1 MRWRRVLAAVVLGV
15 LAVLALPA
23 GPADAHATLV
33 GSNPTADVVVD
44 ALPGEVVIT
53 FTEPVR
59 PVADKVRV
67 IAPDGGRLDTGKATA
82 RDADL
87 VVPLR
92 GTGPRGTYLVSYRV
106 ISADNHPISG
116 GFAFSF
122 GEVTATPT
130 DDAGADVRTDPLVK
144 HIMSA
149 ARWIGFLGLILLV
162 GPALVLLTLWPAR
175 LPTAGP
181 VRLALAGA
189 GLVAVSALLEL
200 YLQIPYTSGGGLLG
214 PTVDGAGDVFGSTY
228 GAAHLIRLAAVV
240 AAVLLLRPVAGL
252 RAGKLDQ
259 ALLIGLG
266 VIGAATWP
274 LSGHPSASPVPALT
288 VVADAAHLAAM
299 AVWVGGL
306 VMLFGFL
313 LRHADHRE
321 LGVIVPVWSG
331 WALLAV
337 TVLVLAGTAQAL
349 VEIGTLSAL
358 TGTLYGQLVIVK
370 AGLFAVILA
379 AAAYA
384 RNVTNRHYP
393 AATDDADDD
402 ETPDEAAGAAVRG
415 RLRIGVLVETGV
427 VVFVL
432 GVTSV
437 LVQTTPARS
446 VEAAASQPGR
456 PVEVKVGGSLLQVV
470 VDVSP
475 ARTGINTVHL
485 YARKPDG
492 SAPLKVVEWKATV
505 ALPSKEV
512 EPITVPLVAL
522 TPDHASG
529 QIAFPA
535 AGTWDMRVTARIDD
549 INQATVTARIPVG

>member
-1 MRWRRVLAAVVLGV
+1 MSWRTLFAAVVLGG

-23 GPADAHATLV
+23 APAGAHATLV

-44 ALPGEVVIT
+44 ALPGEVVVT

-67 IAPDGGRLDTGKATA
+67 IAPDGGRLDTGKVTA
-82 RDADL
+82 RGADL
-87 VVPLR
+87 VIPLR
-92 GTGPRGTYLVSYRV
+92 GNGPRGTYLVSYRV

-116 GFAFSF
+116 GFAFSY

-130 DDAGADVRTDPLVK
+130 DDAGADVQTDPLVK
-144 HIMSA
+144 HTMSA
-149 ARWIGFLGLILLV
+149 ARWIGFMGLILLV

-175 LPTAGP
+175 LPTTGP

-200 YLQIPYTSGGGLLG
+200 YLQIPYTSGGGLLDA
-214 PTVDGAGDVFGSTY
+214 TTDGAGDVLGSTY

-252 RAGKLDQ
+252 RAGRLDQ
-259 ALLIGLG
+259 ALLIGLS
-266 VIGAATWP
+266 VVGAATWP
-274 LSGHPSASPVPALT
+274 LSGHPSASPVPVLT

-321 LGVIVPVWSG
+321 LGVIMPVWSG

-349 VEIGTLSAL
+349 VEIGTLGAL
-358 TGTLYGQLVIVK
+358 TGTLYGRLVIVK
-370 AGLFAVILA
+370 VCLFAVILA

-384 RNVTNRHYP
+384 RSVTNRNYP
-393 AATDDADDD
+393 AATDDADEEVD
-402 ETPDEAAGAAVRG
+402 GATVRR

-427 VVFVL
+427 VVLVL

-446 VEAAASQPGR
+446 VEAAAGRPGR
-456 PVEVKVGGSLLQVV
+456 PVEVKVSSDLFQVV

-485 YARKPDG
+485 YARRPDG

-505 ALPSKEV
+505 ALPSREV

-529 QIAFPA
+529 QIAFPT
-535 AGTWDMRVTARIDD
+535 AGTWDMRVTVRVDD